1 MQSLD
6 VLLLLGR
13 DVVGATIE
21 VAIFGRKVAL
31 LVLTVVV
38 GQEAAEALASAVD
51 GSISHAELVPVVAV
65 DHAEDVL
72 ALGGVDGRVLVLLL
86 VRGFHNPVT
95 VVRNQAPSVLSRL
108 SEVAAQ
114 RGRDTR
120 RVERAEVVLTGSQ
133 LREGQTQGNLRSS
146 FQGRPGGATCQPG
159 GPRTSFLHL
168 QATVDLRL
176 RVLFEKP

>member
-1 MQSLD
+1 MQSID

-51 GSISHAELVPVVAV
+51 GSVGHAELVPVVAV

-72 ALGGVDGRVLVLLL
+72 ALGGVDRRVLVLLL
-86 VRGFHNPVT
+86 V
-95 VVRNQAPSVLSRL
+95 
-108 SEVAAQ
+108 
-114 RGRDTR
+114 
-120 RVERAEVVLTGSQ
+120 
-133 LREGQTQGNLRSS
+133 
-146 FQGRPGGATCQPG
+146 
-159 GPRTSFLHL
+159 
-168 QATVDLRL
+168 
-176 RVLFEKP
+176 

>member
-1 MQSLD
+1 MQSLN
-6 VLLLLGR
+6 VLLLLVR
-13 DVVGATIE
+13 DVVGSTIE

-38 GQEAAEALASAVD
+38 GQEAAEALASAVY
-51 GSISHAELVPVVAV
+51 GPVSHAELMPVVAV
-65 DHAEDVL
+65 DHTEDVF
-72 ALGGVDGRVLVLLL
+72 ALGGVDSRVLMLLL
-86 VRGFHNPVT
+86 VCSFHNPVT
-95 VVRNQAPSVLSRL
+95 VVRNKAPSVLSRL

-114 RGRDTR
+114 RGWDTR
-120 RVERAEVVLTGSQ
+120 GVERAEVVLTGSQ
-133 LREGQTQGNLRSS
+133 LWEGQTEGDLRSS

-159 GPRTSFLHL
+159 GPRTSYLHL